1 MANYMELY
9 SRSPFTTQFLY
20 FDVPEYKA
28 DQIFLEHGV
37 VPRFYEEWQ
46 KDGTPFVFIRCRVSR
61 KDKHKFI
68 AAMSELTKKM
78 LLTGFE
84 TYDDVSTNFFNRLA
98 DELTNMSSLT
108 LSDIDVGEYER
119 LKARVENLNLYL
131 KYVEDHHSELMDE
144 MNEWFDGMPGYEE
157 MSECTT

>member
-9 SRSPFTTQFLY
+9 SRSPFSTQFLY

-28 DQIFLEHGV
+28 DQIFVEHGIT
-37 VPRFYEEWQ
+37 PRFYEEWAM
-46 KDGTPFVFIRCRVSR
+46 DGTPFIFIRCRVSR

-68 AAMSELTKKM
+68 AAMAELTKKM

-84 TYDDVSTNFFNRLA
+84 TYDDVSTSFFDRLA
-98 DELTNMSSLT
+98 DELTNMSELT
-108 LSDIDVGEYER
+108 FSDIDVGEYER

-131 KYVEDHHSELMDE
+131 KYVEDHYPELMDE
-144 MNEWFDGMPGYEE
+144 INEWFDGMPGYEE

>member
-9 SRSPFTTQFLY
+9 SRSPFSTQFLY

-28 DQIFLEHGV
+28 DQIFVEHGIT
-37 VPRFYEEWQ
+37 PRFYEEWAM
-46 KDGTPFVFIRCRVSR
+46 DGTPFVFIRCRVSR

-68 AAMSELTKKM
+68 AAMAELTKKM

-84 TYDDVSTNFFNRLA
+84 TYDDVSANFFNRLA

-131 KYVEDHHSELMDE
+131 KYVEDNAPELME
-144 MNEWFDGMPGYEE
+144 QMNEYFEGMPGYEE
-157 MSECTT
+157 MSE

>member
-9 SRSPFTTQFLY
+9 SRSPFSTQFLY
-20 FDVPEYKA
+20 FDVPEYKG
-28 DQIFLEHGV
+28 DQIFVEHGIT
-37 VPRFYEEWQ
+37 PRFYEEWVM
-46 KDGTPFVFIRCRVSR
+46 DGTPFVFIRCRVSR

-98 DELTNMSSLT
+98 DELTNMSELT
-108 LSDIDVGEYER
+108 FSDIDVSEYEH

-131 KYVEDHHSELMDE
+131 KYVEDHYPELMDE
-144 MNEWFDGMPGYEE
+144 MNEWFDGMAGYEGVN
-157 MSECTT
+157 ECIS

>member
-9 SRSPFTTQFLY
+9 SRSPFSTQFLY

-28 DQIFLEHGV
+28 DQIFVEHGIT
-37 VPRFYEEWQ
+37 PRFYEEWAM
-46 KDGTPFVFIRCRVSR
+46 DGTPFVFIRCRVSR

-68 AAMSELTKKM
+68 MAMAELTKKM

-84 TYDDVSTNFFNRLA
+84 TYDDASTDFFNRLT
-98 DELTNMSSLT
+98 DELTNMSELT
-108 LSDIDVGEYER
+108 FSDIDVGEYER

-131 KYVEDHHSELMDE
+131 KYVEDHIPELME
-144 MNEWFDGMPGYEE
+144 QMNEHFDGMPGYEE
-157 MSECTT
+157 MIECSM